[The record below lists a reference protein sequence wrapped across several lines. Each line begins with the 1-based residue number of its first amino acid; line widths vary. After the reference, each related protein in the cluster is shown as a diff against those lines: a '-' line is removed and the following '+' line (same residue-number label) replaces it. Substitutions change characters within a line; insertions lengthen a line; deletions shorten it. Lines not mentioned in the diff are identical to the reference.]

1 MNVVKLV
8 RFAYEKEPAAA
19 LAVIT
24 WAAGAI
30 TGLTGHPEFTPVLVA
45 AGLAFLGVRA
55 KVVPVAKS
63 NETAVQA
70 AREAATITAGNLD
83 QVTAGYLGE
92 VTDGATTV
100 INDVVGLVAGL
111 LGKGK

>member
-1 MNVVKLV
+1 MIPKLV

-19 LAVIT
+19 LAVLT

-45 AGLAFLGVRA
+45 VGLAFIGVRA
-55 KVVPVAKS
+55 KVVPVTKS

-70 AREAATITAGNLD
+70 ARDAATTTAANLTEGT
-83 QVTAGYLGE
+83 VGYMGE
-92 VTDGATTV
+92 ITDGATAV
-100 INDVVGLVAGL
+100 INDAVGLISGL